1 MFNELIKELE
11 EVKKKLEEK
20 LVSKDKDHEAE
31 FFREFSENYNIS
43 GANGLSKLK
52 TTDFMIA
59 SICTN
64 YKDLDFN
71 YVYDNISDMS
81 EFLNT
86 ANPEELNNCFET
98 ISGLLDIY
106 ENYNE
111 FQETK
116 DLIFS
121 TFGDNPIV
129 PLILKN
135 YDSILKV
142 VLNIPDNS
150 EAVKTLALT
159 TSLKNMQSEKAELNE
174 FLCEMA
180 EATGGKVKDKYVNRH
195 FTKYTNEAYNLKNI
209 LEDMKK
215 IEEYTNQIVHE
226 NKVEKKALKK
236 ELKLYDEVISFMRLS
251 EGREEIY
258 NLPDALLKI
267 KDEEVKKKIL
277 IKIYENN
284 NKKYLKQQ
292 EEYNKISKNSYTQY
306 QLLFK
311 KYGLDI
317 NSYTID
323 QNLDIATVTDTL
335 EKLSKIELDK
345 DAILDVLN
353 GSSIS
358 SINSIYDYLSKG
370 YISQEFVKNN
380 IDIFNTSYDDLINN
394 IAYFLDNNI
403 SVSLIQKCEN
413 NLNKD
418 SDLVKRNID
427 SLEEYDLLK
436 YLKKTTNNIFVS
448 EENLTKRIDGLLELG
463 FESKLKEG
471 LDLLNYD
478 LDSIKKIKLC
488 IELGVNI
495 NEIDSMLVNGLSNIP
510 NDSLSDYLYSAVEYN
525 KPVSDLVKSKDEFL
539 DSLSEY
545 EDGKR
550 LYNID
555 GVLISKNKVKRAFSK
570 IDTNQVSTST
580 VYDIITANTILND
593 SECERI
599 VSAISNK
606 KDLIK
611 K

>member
-11 EVKKKLEEK
+11 EAKKELEEK
-20 LVSKDKDHEAE
+20 LVSKEKDHEAE
-31 FFREFSENYNIS
+31 FFREFSEKYNIS

-59 SICTN
+59 SICAN

-71 YVYDNISDMS
+71 YVYDNISSMS
-81 EFLNT
+81 GFLNT
-86 ANPEELNNCFET
+86 ANPEGLNDCFET

-106 ENYNE
+106 EDYSE
-111 FQETK
+111 FQKVK
-116 DLIFS
+116 DLIFK
-121 TFGDNPIV
+121 TFGNNPLV

-135 YDSILKV
+135 YDPILKV
-142 VLNIPDNS
+142 VLSIPDNS
-150 EAVKTLALT
+150 EAVRTLALT
-159 TSLKNMQSEKAELNE
+159 ASLKNMQSEKAELSE

-180 EATGGKVKDKYVNRH
+180 EATGGKVKDKHVNRH
-195 FTKYTNEAYNLKNI
+195 FTKYTNEAYNLKTI

-226 NKVEKKALKK
+226 DKVEKKALKK
-236 ELKLYDEVISFMRLS
+236 ELKLYDEAISFMRLS

-267 KDEEVKKKIL
+267 KDEEFKKRIL

-311 KYGLDI
+311 KYGIDI
-317 NSYTID
+317 NSYPID
-323 QNLDIATVTDTL
+323 QNLDIAEVADAL

-345 DAILDVLN
+345 DTILNILN
-353 GSSIS
+353 SSSIS
-358 SINSIYDYLSKG
+358 SINSVYDYLSKG

-380 IDIFNTSYDDLINN
+380 IDIFNTSYDNFVNN
-394 IAYFLDNNI
+394 ITYFLDKNI
-403 SVSLIQKCEN
+403 SVSLVQKCEN

-418 SDLVKRNID
+418 PNLVKRNID

-436 YLKKTTNNIFVS
+436 YLKKTNNNLFVS
-448 EENLTKRIDGLLELG
+448 EDNLTERIDGLLELG
-463 FESKLKEG
+463 FESELKEG

-488 IELGVNI
+488 IELGVDI
-495 NEIDSMLVNGLSNIP
+495 KEIDSMLVNGLSDIP

-525 KPVSDLVKSKDEFL
+525 KPESDLVKSKDEFL

-570 IDTNQVSTST
+570 IDQDEVSIST
-580 VYDIITANTILND
+580 VYDIVTANTILND
-593 SECERI
+593 SECQRI

>member
-11 EVKKKLEEK
+11 EAKKKLEEK
-20 LVSKDKDHEAE
+20 LVSKEKDHEAE
-31 FFREFSENYNIS
+31 FFREFSEKYNIS

-59 SICTN
+59 SVCAN

-71 YVYDNISDMS
+71 YVYDNISSMS
-81 EFLNT
+81 GFLNT
-86 ANPEELNNCFET
+86 VNPEGLNDCFET

-106 ENYNE
+106 EDYSE
-111 FQETK
+111 FQKTK
-116 DLIFS
+116 DLIFK
-121 TFGDNPIV
+121 TFGNNPIV

-135 YDSILKV
+135 YDPILKV
-142 VLNIPDNS
+142 VLSIPDNS
-150 EAVKTLALT
+150 EAVRTLALT
-159 TSLKNMQSEKAELNE
+159 ASLKNMQSEKAELSE

-180 EATGGKVKDKYVNRH
+180 EATGGKLKDKHVNRH
-195 FTKYTNEAYNLKNI
+195 FTKYTNEAYNLKTI

-215 IEEYTNQIVHE
+215 IEEYTNQIVYE
-226 NKVEKKALKK
+226 DKVEKKALKK

-251 EGREEIY
+251 GGREEIY

-267 KDEEVKKKIL
+267 KDEEFKKRIL

-311 KYGLDI
+311 KYGIDI
-317 NSYTID
+317 NSYPID
-323 QNLDIATVTDTL
+323 QNLDIAEVSDAL

-345 DAILDVLN
+345 DTILNILN
-353 GSSIS
+353 SSSIS
-358 SINSIYDYLSKG
+358 SINSVYDYLSKG

-380 IDIFNTSYDDLINN
+380 IDIFNTSYDNFVNN
-394 IAYFLDNNI
+394 ITYFLDKNI
-403 SVSLIQKCEN
+403 SISLVQKCEN

-418 SDLVKRNID
+418 PNLVKRNID

-436 YLKKTTNNIFVS
+436 YLKKTNNNLFVS
-448 EENLTKRIDGLLELG
+448 EDNLTERIDGLLELG
-463 FESKLKEG
+463 FESELKEG

-488 IELGVNI
+488 IELGI
-495 NEIDSMLVNGLSNIP
+495 DFNEINGMLANDLSDIS

-539 DSLSEY
+539 DSLLEY

-555 GVLISKNKVKRAFSK
+555 GVLISKNKVKREFAK
-570 IDTNQVSTST
+570 IDTDEVSTSA

-599 VSAISNK
+599 VSAISDK
-606 KDLIK
+606 KNLIK

>member
-1 MFNELIKELE
+1 
-11 EVKKKLEEK
+11 
-20 LVSKDKDHEAE
+20 
-31 FFREFSENYNIS
+31 
-43 GANGLSKLK
+43 
-52 TTDFMIA
+52 MIA

-64 YKDLDFN
+64 NQDLDFN
-71 YVYDNISDMS
+71 YVYDNISS
-81 EFLNT
+81 ISGFLDST
-86 ANPEELNNCFET
+86 NPGELKSYFLIIHGLLTTCQDYDGVQEAIRLICSTFEKET
-98 ISGLLDIY
+98 IMPSLSSIYDKLLRKYDPLLKLGFCFFDKD
-106 ENYNE
+106 E
-111 FQETK
+111 FAK
-116 DLIFS
+116 IM
-121 TFGDNPIV
+121 
-129 PLILKN
+129 ILT
-135 YDSILKV
+135 V
-142 VLNIPDNS
+142 
-150 EAVKTLALT
+150 
-159 TSLKNMQSEKAELNE
+159 SLKNMQSEKAELKDL
-174 FLCEMA
+174 LCE
-180 EATGGKVKDKYVNRH
+180 EGKVKDKYVNRH

-215 IEEYTNQIVHE
+215 IEEYTNQIIHE
-226 NKVEKKALKK
+226 DKVEKKALKK

-292 EEYNKISKNSYTQY
+292 KEYNKISKNSYTEY

-323 QNLDIATVTDTL
+323 QNLDIVTVADTL
-335 EKLSKIELDK
+335 KKLSKIELDK
-345 DAILDVLN
+345 DVILDVLN

-394 IAYFLDNNI
+394 IAYFLDKNI

-448 EENLTKRIDGLLELG
+448 EENLTERIDGLLELG

-570 IDTNQVSTST
+570 IDQDEVSTST
-580 VYDIITANTILND
+580 VYNIITANTILND

>member
-11 EVKKKLEEK
+11 KAKKELERE

-31 FFREFSENYNIS
+31 FFRNFSENYNIS

-59 SICTN
+59 SICTS

-71 YVYDNISDMS
+71 YVYDNISSMS
-81 EFLNT
+81 GFLNT
-86 ANPEELNNCFET
+86 ANPEELNNCFEI
-98 ISGLLDIY
+98 ISGLLD
-106 ENYNE
+106 NYQNYAE
-111 FQETK
+111 LQETK
-116 DLIFS
+116 DIISDVFEDDS
-121 TFGDNPIV
+121 FV
-129 PLILKN
+129 SLILKR
-135 YDSILKV
+135 YDPLLKIG
-142 VLNIPDNS
+142 LNVSDND
-150 EAVKTLALT
+150 EIVRIMALT

-180 EATGGKVKDKYVNRH
+180 EATGGKVKDKYVNRN
-195 FTKYTNEAYNLKNI
+195 FTKYTNEAYNLKPI

-215 IEEYTNQIVHE
+215 IEEYTNQIVYE
-226 NKVEKKALKK
+226 NKVDKKALKK
-236 ELKLYDEVISFMRLS
+236 ELKLYDEVLSFMRLS
-251 EGREEIY
+251 EGREEIF

-267 KDEEVKKKIL
+267 KDEDVKKKIL
-277 IKIYENN
+277 TKIYENN

-323 QNLDIATVTDTL
+323 QNLDIAEISEVLD
-335 EKLSKIELDK
+335 KLSKIELDK
-345 DAILDVLN
+345 DITLNILN
-353 GSSIS
+353 SSSIS
-358 SINSIYDYLSKG
+358 SINSVYDYLFKG

-380 IDIFNTSYDDLINN
+380 IDIFNTSYDNFVNN
-394 IAYFLDNNI
+394 ITYFLDKNI

-413 NLNKD
+413 NLSKNP
-418 SDLVKRNID
+418 DLVKRNID

-436 YLKKTTNNIFVS
+436 YLKKTTNNLFVS
-448 EENLTKRIDGLLELG
+448 EDNLTERIDGLLELG
-463 FESKLKEG
+463 FENELKEG

-488 IELGVNI
+488 IELGVNTK
-495 NEIDSMLVNGLSNIP
+495 EIDSMLVNGLSDIP
-510 NDSLSDYLYSAVEYN
+510 NDNLSDYLYSAVEYN
-525 KPVSDLVKSKDEFL
+525 KPVSDLIKSKDEFL

-570 IDTNQVSTST
+570 IDTNEVSTST

>member
-1 MFNELIKELE
+1 MFEEMIEGIEEKKKILEKELDNE
-11 EVKKKLEEK
+11 DKK
-20 LVSKDKDHEAE
+20 AT
-31 FFREFSENYNIS
+31 FFTQFSEKYNLS
-43 GANGLSKLK
+43 EVNGLSKLK

-64 YKDLDFN
+64 NQDLDFN
-71 YVYDNISDMS
+71 YVYDNISS
-81 EFLNT
+81 ISGFLDST
-86 ANPEELNNCFET
+86 NPGELKSYFLIIHGLLTTCQDYDGVQEAIRLICSTFEKET
-98 ISGLLDIY
+98 IMPSLSSIDDKLLRKYDPLLKLGFCFFDKD
-106 ENYNE
+106 E
-111 FQETK
+111 FAK
-116 DLIFS
+116 IM
-121 TFGDNPIV
+121 
-129 PLILKN
+129 ILT
-135 YDSILKV
+135 V
-142 VLNIPDNS
+142 
-150 EAVKTLALT
+150 
-159 TSLKNMQSEKAELNE
+159 SLKNMQSEKAELKDL
-174 FLCEMA
+174 LCE
-180 EATGGKVKDKYVNRH
+180 EGKVKDKYVNRH

-215 IEEYTNQIVHE
+215 IEEYTNQIIHE
-226 NKVEKKALKK
+226 DKVEKKALKK

-292 EEYNKISKNSYTQY
+292 KEYNKISKNSYTEY

-323 QNLDIATVTDTL
+323 QNLDIVTVADTL
-335 EKLSKIELDK
+335 KKLSKIELDK
-345 DAILDVLN
+345 DVILDVLN

-380 IDIFNTSYDDLINN
+380 IDIFNTSYDNFVNN
-394 IAYFLDNNI
+394 IAYFLDKNI

-448 EENLTKRIDGLLELG
+448 EENLTERIDGLLELG

-570 IDTNQVSTST
+570 IDQDEVSTST

>member
-11 EVKKKLEEK
+11 EAKKELEEK
-20 LVSKDKDHEAE
+20 LVSKENDHEAE
-31 FFREFSENYNIS
+31 FFREFSEKYNIS

-59 SICTN
+59 SICAN

-71 YVYDNISDMS
+71 YVYDNISSMS
-81 EFLNT
+81 GFLNT
-86 ANPEELNNCFET
+86 ANPEGLNDCFET

-106 ENYNE
+106 EDYSE
-111 FQETK
+111 FQKTK
-116 DLIFS
+116 DLIFK
-121 TFGDNPIV
+121 TFGNNPIV

-135 YDSILKV
+135 YDPILKV
-142 VLNIPDNS
+142 VLSIPDNS
-150 EAVKTLALT
+150 EAVRTLALT
-159 TSLKNMQSEKAELNE
+159 ASLKNMQSEKAELSE

-180 EATGGKVKDKYVNRH
+180 EATGGKLKDKHVNRH
-195 FTKYTNEAYNLKNI
+195 FTKYTNEAYNLKTI

-236 ELKLYDEVISFMRLS
+236 ELKLYDEAISFMRLS

-267 KDEEVKKKIL
+267 KDEEFKKRIL

-311 KYGLDI
+311 KYGIDI
-317 NSYTID
+317 NSYPID
-323 QNLDIATVTDTL
+323 QNLDIVTVADTL

-345 DAILDVLN
+345 DTILNILN
-353 GSSIS
+353 SSSIS
-358 SINSIYDYLSKG
+358 SINSVYDYLSKG

-380 IDIFNTSYDDLINN
+380 IDIFNTSYDNFVNN
-394 IAYFLDNNI
+394 ITYFLDKSI
-403 SVSLIQKCEN
+403 SVSSVQKCEN

-418 SDLVKRNID
+418 PNLVKRNID

-436 YLKKTTNNIFVS
+436 YLKKTNNNLFVS
-448 EENLTKRIDGLLELG
+448 EDNLTERIDGLLELG

-570 IDTNQVSTST
+570 IDQDEVSTST